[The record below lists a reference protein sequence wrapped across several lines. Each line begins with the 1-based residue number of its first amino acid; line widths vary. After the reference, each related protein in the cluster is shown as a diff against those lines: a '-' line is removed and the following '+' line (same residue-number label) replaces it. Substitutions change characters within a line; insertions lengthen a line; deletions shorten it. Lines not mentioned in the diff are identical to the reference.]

1 MLAQKRL
8 NLLMPY
14 MNWGI
19 AVTCFLV
26 QLTIQVSSGMLA
38 EQLSAEFSLDSV
50 SVALLM
56 GMVFYP
62 NVLLQIPAGMITDR
76 FGARKVLSVGAL
88 VCACGAWGFAHAES
102 FVEACAF
109 RVMMGSGLAF
119 AFVSMAYL
127 IANWMRRE
135 VFSRMFC
142 IAEMIALSFTVF
154 AMRYLAW
161 ALKTSSWRDFVSTIS
176 VVALVLSVLSFLLVR
191 DRPGYMEESQP
202 NLSFRDILQQLK
214 VFMSDGKMWANGIYS
229 GLLFACLSCFV
240 AQWGPTYLDHATSMS
255 LEESAAMCTNLTLG
269 LVVSCPLLSV
279 VLPRIDQIKLV
290 LSLSA
295 LMTSILLSSVVMFP
309 MMDLVT
315 MQVCLFFAGF
325 FSVAYLVPFTIA
337 HYYVKPGSKST
348 AIGFTNMLSTI
359 FGPLLSLTIGVM
371 IDTHTDRDL
380 LSGYSIADFQYGM
393 NILPLCM
400 FAAALVCFFVPLAHK
415 PGLNNDI

>member
-1 MLAQKRL
+1 
-8 NLLMPY
+8 MPY
-14 MNWGI
+14 VNWGI

-88 VCACGAWGFAHAES
+88 VCSIGAWGFAHAGS

-161 ALKTSSWRDFVSTIS
+161 ALQSSSWRDFVSMIS
-176 VVALVLSVLSFLLVR
+176 MTALVLSVLSFLLVR

-202 NLSFRDILQQLK
+202 NLSFRDILSQLK
-214 VFMSDGKMWANGIYS
+214 VFMLDGKMWANGVYS

-240 AQWGPTYLDHATSMS
+240 AQWGPTYLDNATSMS
-255 LEESAAMCTNLTLG
+255 LEEAAAMCTNLTLG

-279 VLPRIDQIKLV
+279 VLPKIDQIKLV

-309 MMDLVT
+309 MMDLFT
-315 MQVCLFFAGF
+315 MQLCLFFAGF

-359 FGPLLSLTIGVM
+359 FGPVLSLTIGVM